1 MNNPVLQKCLII
13 GVVGGDGK
21 KMPPYF
27 FDKKPFG
34 KGIDQE
40 EYIKV
45 LEEVVWPWI
54 HSNYEQENIAYI
66 WQQV

>member
-1 MNNPVLQKCLII
+1 
-13 GVVGGDGK
+13 
-21 KMPPYF
+21 MPPYF

-54 HSNYEQENIAYI
+54 HSNYEQKNIAYI